1 MSPNDIPRN
10 LHKDSA
16 ILPIWFSGLLD
27 SMKWIKNKVD
37 KTTAEVEKIKN
48 KASKTIE
55 DEETLMEKDHE
66 KDSVVDAD
74 DKKKKNCDDGLW
86 NAELFCG

>member
-1 MSPNDIPRN
+1 
-10 LHKDSA
+10 
-16 ILPIWFSGLLD
+16 
-27 SMKWIKNKVD
+27 
-37 KTTAEVEKIKN
+37 
-48 KASKTIE
+48 
-55 DEETLMEKDHE
+55 MEKDHE